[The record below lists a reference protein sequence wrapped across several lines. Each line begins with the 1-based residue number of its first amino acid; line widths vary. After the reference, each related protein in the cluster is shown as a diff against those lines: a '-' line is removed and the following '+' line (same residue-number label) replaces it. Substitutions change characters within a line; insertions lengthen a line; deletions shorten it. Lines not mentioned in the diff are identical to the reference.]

1 MKALIVTSRFPWPS
15 YTGDRLRASIWI
27 AALARCGDVALIAPR
42 GTPPDGLP
50 PFRFFAARR
59 SLWRLMGG
67 ILRLL
72 VGRLPVQCL
81 LSAPYD
87 WRNAIDR
94 ARQESGP
101 FDVTVVVLSR
111 MHPWIQKSLEGRTV
125 LDAVDSLRRSA
136 EERAKAAGPATRWLW
151 RMEER
156 RMARLEREAA
166 GAYGKVV
173 VVSDDERKDFGDAV
187 TVTIGISAKPLNPA
201 PRAYDF
207 GFWGRFPYFANA
219 DAAGWLLDEI
229 WPAIRALNPA
239 STLIMGGAEAPPS
252 LRKAAL
258 RRGVTLI
265 SPVDDISMFARN
277 LKVALMPVRFGSGQ
291 STKILEAAE
300 AGCAIVGTPQAFRGL
315 APLAVHARIESSTAG
330 FARAAVDLLADD
342 DLRTRQAER
351 LRDVVTTSYARSVTL
366 DRLAAVATEGR

>member
-1 MKALIVTSRFPWPS
+1 MKALIITSRFPWPP

-27 AALARCGDVALIAPR
+27 AALARCGEVTLIAPA
-42 GTPPDGLP
+42 GTPPNNS
-50 PFRFFAARR
+50 FRFFAARR
-59 SLWRLMGG
+59 SLLSLAKGM
-67 ILRLL
+67 LRLL
-72 VGRLPVQCL
+72 RDRLPLQCL
-81 LSAPYD
+81 MSAPYD
-87 WRNAIDR
+87 WRNAIAR
-94 ARQESGP
+94 ARETDGP
-101 FDVTVVVLSR
+101 FDVMVVVLSR
-111 MHPWIQKSLEGRTV
+111 MHPWIEESLEGRTL

-166 GAYGKVV
+166 REYGKVV
-173 VVSDDERKDFGDAV
+173 VVSDDERGDFGEAV
-187 TVTIGISAKPLNPA
+187 AVTIGIAAKPLEAA

-219 DAAGWLLDEI
+219 DAAGWLLEEI
-229 WPAIRALNPA
+229 WPAIRAMHSSA
-239 STLIMGGAEAPPS
+239 TLILGGAEAPSS
-252 LRKAAL
+252 LRKAAH

-265 SPVDDISMFARN
+265 SPVDDISNFARN
-277 LKVALMPVRFGSGQ
+277 IRIALMPVRFGSGQ

-315 APLAVHARIESSTAG
+315 GPLAVHARIESSTAG

-342 DLRTRQAER
+342 DLRARQATG
-351 LRDVVTTSYARSVTL
+351 LRDVVTAAFARSVTL
-366 DRLAAVATEGR
+366 DRLASVATEGR